1 MSLKPDKNGN
11 IKGFVKKEHHDN
23 IKKNLENK
31 IIFLQDRL
39 DLLEN
44 SHSKLENNHE
54 KFVDEYKKKCVDYN
68 KLLIR
73 LEQKNIKKEHYD
85 ELQELR
91 SKNKLYFEKYGSL
104 DI

>member
-39 DLLEN
+39 DLLDN
-44 SHSKLENNHE
+44 SYSKLENNHE
-54 KFVDEYKKKCVDYN
+54 KFVEDYKKKCIDYN
-68 KLLIR
+68 KLLNR
-73 LEQKNIKKEHYD
+73 LESKNIKKEHYE
-85 ELQELR
+85 ELHDLR
-91 SKNKLYFEKYGSL
+91 TKNKLYYEKYGGL